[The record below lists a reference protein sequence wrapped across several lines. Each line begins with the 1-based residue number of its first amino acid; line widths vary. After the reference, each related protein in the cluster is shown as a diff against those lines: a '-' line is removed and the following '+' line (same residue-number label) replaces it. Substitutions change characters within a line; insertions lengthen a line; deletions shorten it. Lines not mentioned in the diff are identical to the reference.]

1 MLKLTQYADDT
12 TIVLDGTTSSLQA
25 TLNILEIYGSL
36 SGLNVNCD
44 KTKLIWIGSKKDS
57 KEKLNVTS
65 KLHWGDSQCTLLGLE
80 ISTNLSNIP
89 QINYSKAILKAKRVL
104 NSWRF
109 RYLTPFGKI
118 TILKTLILSQFN
130 HLFTSVVIEKKILV
144 DINKIF
150 YEYLWNG
157 KPDKISRNDVCR
169 SYHAGGLKMINVY
182 NFEKCLKLS
191 WLKYISNETKPWIQL
206 LKHTV
211 GNLSR
216 IPIVGGDWHCCTR
229 KELNPFWKTVFEY
242 WSQFCVSQHVKTNED
257 IMSSSIWFNPNISKH
272 NLFFPDWCQNGIYVI
287 ADIIDEE
294 GNVCSLDKL
303 RRRYGFH
310 INFLNYI
317 PR

>member
-1 MLKLTQYADDT
+1 MQQNADDT
-12 TIVLDGTTSSLQA
+12 TIILYGTTTSLQG
-25 TLNILEIYGSL
+25 TLNILEIFGSL

-44 KTKLIWIGSKKDS
+44 KTKLIWIGSKKES
-57 KEKLNVTS
+57 KEKLNVT
-65 KLHWGDSQCTLLGLE
+65 KLHWGGL
-80 ISTNLSNIP
+80 SVYTTGS
-89 QINYSKAILKAKRVL
+89 SKCVL

-144 DINKIF
+144 DINQIL

-191 WLKYISNETKPWIQL
+191 WLKYISNENKPWIQL

-216 IPIVGGDWHCCTR
+216 IPIVGGDWHCCMR
-229 KELNPFWKTVFEY
+229 KDLNPFWKTVFEY
-242 WSQFCVSQHVKTNED
+242 WSQFCVCQHVKTNED
-257 IMSSSIWFNPNISKH
+257 I
-272 NLFFPDWCQNGIYVI
+272 
-287 ADIIDEE
+287 
-294 GNVCSLDKL
+294 
-303 RRRYGFH
+303 
-310 INFLNYI
+310 
-317 PR
+317 